1 MKPLILCW
9 WSHGNNQEP
18 GTPTAGA
25 SVKTNAQK
33 YLQEKDHKKTQ
44 FLNKRRQGPK
54 LKKLKHRLDFMVDMN
69 LLYKSKGV

>member
-1 MKPLILCW
+1 MLCW

-33 YLQEKDHKKTQ
+33 YLQEKGHKKT
-44 FLNKRRQGPK
+44 PV
-54 LKKLKHRLDFMVDMN
+54 LK
-69 LLYKSKGV
+69 